1 MLYNL
6 IFLCIFFLLQNK
18 KYERLSDLDKDL
30 CLMVKN
36 AKQFNEPGSQIY
48 KDAVTL
54 KKVMTAKKAELER
67 MGKEVR
73 GVAPRQ
79 R

>member
-1 MLYNL
+1 
-6 IFLCIFFLLQNK
+6 
-18 KYERLSDLDKDL
+18 
-30 CLMVKN
+30 MVKN

-67 MGKEVR
+67 QGKEVR
-73 GVAPRQ
+73 GVTPRQ